1 MSTSEQKYATVLFDK
16 PLESLFFV
24 RLMHMFTD
32 TKDNSLFRF
41 FSFQPLKFWL
51 IQQTGR
57 KCEWA
62 KVVRFIINFGT
73 QLIIFDL
80 QKKVSVHFNTLCKI
94 FSTSAHKFNQQF
106 HFQFQNVYLRQFYQ
120 LI

>member
-24 RLMHMFTD
+24 RLMHMFAD
-32 TKDNSLFRF
+32 IKDNSLFRF
-41 FSFQPLKFWL
+41 FSFQPLKFRL
-51 IQQTGR
+51 TQQTGR

-80 QKKVSVHFNTLCKI
+80 QKKSFCP
-94 FSTSAHKFNQQF
+94 F
-106 HFQFQNVYLRQFYQ
+106 
-120 LI
+120 

>member
-1 MSTSEQKYATVLFDK
+1 MKCVS
-16 PLESLFFV
+16 SLFFV
-24 RLMHMFTD
+24 RLMHMFAD

-41 FSFQPLKFWL
+41 FSFQPLKFRL

-62 KVVRFIINFGT
+62 KVVRFIIDFGT

-80 QKKVSVHFNTLCKI
+80 HKKSFCPFLYVV
-94 FSTSAHKFNQQF
+94 
-106 HFQFQNVYLRQFYQ
+106 
-120 LI
+120 